1 MNKWYLI
8 ATPDKRKKYK
18 LRMLTSSI
26 FSFKQVKPLKNKLQN
41 IYPKKQILVL
51 KRTCQILRKVR

>member
-26 FSFKQVKPLKNKLQN
+26 FSFKKVKPLTRKLQRT
-41 IYPKKQILVL
+41 YPNKQILVL
-51 KRTCQILRKVR
+51 KRTCQILRSVR

>member
-26 FSFKQVKPLKNKLQN
+26 FSFKQVKPMKRQLQK
-41 IYPKKQILVL
+41 IYPKKQILIL
-51 KRTCQILRKVR
+51 KRTCQILRKV

>member
-26 FSFKQVKPLKNKLQN
+26 FSFKKVKPLTKKLQKE
-41 IYPKKQILVL
+41 YPKKQILVL
-51 KRTCQILRKVR
+51 KRTCQILRKIR

>member
-26 FSFKQVKPLKNKLQN
+26 FSFNKVKPLTRKLKKQ
-41 IYPKKQILVL
+41 YPRKQILVL
-51 KRTCQILRKVR
+51 KRTCQILRKIR

>member
-26 FSFKQVKPLKNKLQN
+26 FSFNKVKPLTRKLQKK
-41 IYPKKQILVL
+41 YPKKQILVL